1 MSTVG
6 TFIEIQ
12 PGHTEPN
19 WGQWPNLL
27 SGHLVSKGSWGLDVN
42 WLAGEDPPEDSQV
55 YLIWEPR
62 VVAVWNNEEEIENGK
77 DGEHEDD
84 ALTGLGDE
92 EVAPESDESSG
103 PTGPLEVGRDEG
115 SVGGEEAE

>member
-1 MSTVG
+1 MSTIG
-6 TFIEIQ
+6 AYIEIP

-19 WGQWPNLL
+19 WFDWDNFATGRFN
-27 SGHLVSKGSWGLDVN
+27 SKGSWGLDVEWN
-42 WLAGEDPPEDSQV
+42 DPVSDNPQV

-62 VVAVWNNEEEIENGK
+62 VVAVWNDEEEIEDGE

-92 EVAPESDESSG
+92 EAAPESDEGSG
-103 PTGPLEVGRDEG
+103 PAGALEVGGDGG
-115 SVGGEEAE
+115 SVGGEEVE